1 MTCCLIRISEIS
13 GRGVVFRMEFLGVK
27 EEAVLVVWQR
37 IIPSYAF
44 CGPEKGRFHRR
55 RHIGPTGL
63 AAEPVQGTALTLQ
76 RVDDVHGCDGLAL
89 GVLRVGDRV
98 TNDVLEKH
106 LENTTGLFV
115 DETGNTLDAS
125 TTRQATNGGLR
136 DALDVVAQH
145 LPVAFGTSLA
155 QSFAS
160 FSSARH
166 VSFVQLS
173 VK

>member
-1 MTCCLIRISEIS
+1 MMVTVLIGTDLEGWLKWI
-13 GRGVVFRMEFLGVK
+13 FVK
-27 EEAVLVVWQR
+27 EEVLFVFGRLFLR
-37 IIPSYAF
+37 IYF
-44 CGPEKGRFHRR
+44 CGPEKGRFH

-63 AAEPVQGTALTLQ
+63 AAEPVQGAALTLQ
-76 RVDDVHGCDGLAL
+76 RVDDVHGRHGLAL
-89 GVLRVGDRV
+89 CVLRVGDGISD
-98 TNDVLEKH
+98 DVFEEH
-106 LENTTGLFV
+106 FEDTSSFFV